1 MKIKLEALQ
10 NAKSALETFFQKD
23 MSIKNAYRFS
33 KLIKAVNAELKNYD
47 EMRIKILQDL
57 DCPLSDDG
65 THYDLPADKQAEFMQ
80 KMQEL
85 LSMEVDIDFPGK
97 IDISGEAINVSPKM
111 MIDLDPF
118 ITLGDE

>member
-10 NAKSALETFFQKD
+10 GAKPALETLLGAD
-23 MSIKNAYRFS
+23 MTITNAYRFS

-85 LSMEVDIDFPGK
+85 LGMEVDINFPGK
-97 IDISGEAINVSPKM
+97 IDISGEVINISPKM
-111 MIDLDPF
+111 AIDLDPF